1 MEKIKVI
8 YVISRIDYALAFD
21 WVDKYLDKTK
31 FDLHFIFLNPS
42 KPKLH
47 NDLIS
52 RGTKSFF
59 IEFKSKIDYFKVAF
73 KLMKLFFKLKPDVVH
88 VHLIDACLTAL
99 PVAFLMGIRKRIYT
113 RHHSTYHFDY
123 FPHAVKYDK
132 LINFLS
138 TNIIAISK
146 NVENVLL
153 IKEHVNA
160 TKVQIILHGFELNK
174 FIDRDETNI
183 SILKL
188 KYNPSL
194 RTPVIGVI
202 SRFTEWKGVQ
212 YIIPAFQKIKNDF
225 PDALLVLANAQG
237 DMEDEIFRHLNEI
250 AKDSFV
256 TIKFEKELYSLY
268 KLFNVFVH
276 VPIDE
281 HSEAF
286 GQTYVE
292 ALAAGIP
299 SVFTMSGIAKEFIE
313 DKKNALVVD
322 FKNSDAIY
330 NSIYKIL
337 SDNELKDFLIDNGRN
352 SVLSMFDVNKMIISL
367 EVLYAS

>member
-21 WVDKYLDKTK
+21 WVDKYLDTTK

-47 NDLIS
+47 NDLMS

-59 IEFKSKIDYFKVAF
+59 IEFKSKIDYFRVAF

-146 NVENVLL
+146 NVENVL
-153 IKEHVNA
+153 VNRENVNSD
-160 TKVQIILHGFELNK
+160 KVQIVHHGFELNK
-174 FIDRDETNI
+174 FVETNSANI
-183 SILKL
+183 SILKS
-188 KYNPSL
+188 KYNFNNKA
-194 RTPVIGVI
+194 PVIGVI

-212 YIIPAFQKIKNDF
+212 YIIPAFKKILNDY
-225 PDALLVLANAQG
+225 PDAFIVLANAHG
-237 DMEDEIFRHLNEI
+237 DMEAELFQQLSQLNS
-250 AKDSFV
+250 DQYCTV
-256 TIKFEKELYSLY
+256 KFEKDLYSLY
-268 KLFNVFVH
+268 QLFDVFVH

-299 SVFTMSGIAKEFIE
+299 SVFTMSGIAKDFIE

-322 FKNSDAIY
+322 FKSSDAIY
-330 NSIYKIL
+330 NSIYQIL